1 MPSIISYQKYIDERV
16 TREISLPVGVDNQPL
31 GREIATVDGLTYV
44 SLDDGA
50 KLPATQYAE
59 IVGSIQPVTL
69 TPALRQALADASPR
83 VRMIRTMVAA
93 KIAERYAMSDEI
105 KLLRTAPSAE
115 FEQYNAYVEDCRA
128 EGRVQKAVLG
138 L

>member
-16 TREISLPVGVDNQPL
+16 TRELALPMGADNQPL

-50 KLPATQYAE
+50 QLPATQYAE

-69 TPALRQALADASPR
+69 TPALRETLAAASPR

-93 KIAERYAMSDEI
+93 KISERYAITDEI

-128 EGRVQKAVLG
+128 EGRAQKAALG